1 MKEINLPDLANDG
14 RCIPFMSA
22 GVQIYNIIEWVVKFT
37 GPVDMINTTFSVAEE
52 FLRAVFRMK
61 RQGLINS
68 AIELADLKSA
78 AKTLKINNLLRQVFD
93 EVYLAENHSKVVL
106 LSNKDWKV
114 TIITSQ
120 NQTRGNRNE
129 AGIISTDASIYDEL
143 YISIQDMIKSH
154 SVRWKLGEPLPN
166 TLNDK

>member
-22 GVQIYNIIEWVVKFT
+22 GVQIYNIIEWAVKFT
-37 GPVDMINTTFSVAEE
+37 GPVDMVNTTFSVAEE

-68 AIELADLKSA
+68 AIEVADLKSA

-106 LSNKDWKV
+106 LSNNDWKV

-129 AGIISTDASIYDEL
+129 AGIISTDPIIYGVLMESIG
-143 YISIQDMIKSH
+143 QMIKIH
-154 SVRWKLGEPLPN
+154 SVRWKLGEQLPN
-166 TLNDK
+166 SLNSK